1 MITKFNLAFTVFIL
15 IITFV
20 SILFL
25 DNKKIYFQSV
35 EVGNE
40 FFKQFGYNHSIN
52 KIVNLDTYL
61 SELDDI
67 VQKSNHD
74 FIWKEDDHYL
84 IYFFSNNLNNTDERI
99 NYFELNV
106 KKLDNKFKQNFS
118 NLYKNLDYL
127 QYKMSVLNDNPQ
139 WLKNNLNIYHSIHRE
154 YILTTNLIKK
164 INQKIINSESIIF
177 TSLNIPKY
185 KEYSYNNINNSFIFK
200 SILILLISS
209 IISFLLIYKL
219 FIR

>member
-1 MITKFNLAFTVFIL
+1 
-15 IITFV
+15 
-20 SILFL
+20 
-25 DNKKIYFQSV
+25 
-35 EVGNE
+35 
-40 FFKQFGYNHSIN
+40 
-52 KIVNLDTYL
+52 
-61 SELDDI
+61 
-67 VQKSNHD
+67 
-74 FIWKEDDHYL
+74 
-84 IYFFSNNLNNTDERI
+84 
-99 NYFELNV
+99 
-106 KKLDNKFKQNFS
+106 NKFKQNFS

-127 QYKMSVLNDNPQ
+127 QYKMSVLNHNPQ

>member
-1 MITKFNLAFTVFIL
+1 MITKFNLAYIVFIL

-40 FFKQFGYNHSIN
+40 IFQQFGYKHSIK

-67 VQKSNHD
+67 IQKSNYD
-74 FIWKEDDHYL
+74 FIWKEDDNYL
-84 IYFFSNNLNNTDERI
+84 LYFFSNNLNNIDERI
-99 NYFELNV
+99 NYFELKV
-106 KKLDNKFKQNFS
+106 RKLDNKFKQKFS
-118 NLYKNLDYL
+118 NFHLNLDYL
-127 QYKMSVLNDNPQ
+127 QYKMSVLNDNPR
-139 WLKNNLNIYHSIHRE
+139 WLKNNLNIYQSIHRK
-154 YILTTNLIKK
+154 YILTTNLLKK
-164 INQKIINSESIIF
+164 INQKIINSENIIY
-177 TSLNIPKY
+177 TSVNTPKY
-185 KEYSYNNINNSFIFK
+185 REYSYNNINNSFIFK
-200 SILILLISS
+200 SILILLFSS
-209 IISFLLIYKL
+209 IISFLLIYKF